1 MSNNLHIK
9 KAKDFL
15 KKTPLKLT
23 NQRSKLIEILFK
35 NGNCH
40 FTAEEVYNKVEENG
54 YQISLATIYNC
65 LNQFT
70 HYKLLK
76 SVKVSND
83 KIYFDTNIDDHHHF
97 YCKSSDKITDIKAEE
112 IVLSKIPKLPKGKKL
127 DSIDIVLNIV
137 K

>member
-9 KAKDFL
+9 KAKDLL

-54 YQISLATIYNC
+54 YQISLGNH
-65 LNQFT
+65 L
-70 HYKLLK
+70 
-76 SVKVSND
+76 
-83 KIYFDTNIDDHHHF
+83 
-97 YCKSSDKITDIKAEE
+97 
-112 IVLSKIPKLPKGKKL
+112 
-127 DSIDIVLNIV
+127 
-137 K
+137 